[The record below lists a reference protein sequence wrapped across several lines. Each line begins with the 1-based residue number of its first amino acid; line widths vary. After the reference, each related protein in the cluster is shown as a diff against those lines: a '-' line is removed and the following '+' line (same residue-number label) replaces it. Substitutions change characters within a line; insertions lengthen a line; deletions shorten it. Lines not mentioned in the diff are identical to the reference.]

1 MIKRQASKFLRTPS
15 MEQEDG
21 VDEATRLLEATPTV
35 SPSTATFVVDD
46 LPVTTTATPPS
57 FGHSVWNILVGS
69 YVNLFLVFAP
79 FAVWSYL
86 AEWGDIAVFVLNF
99 LTMLPLA
106 SMLGDATEAL
116 AFHAGDT
123 IGGLVNATF
132 GNAVEVIIAIFALRN
147 GEVALV
153 QSSLIGSMLSNMLLV
168 LGSCFIAGHIGGAK
182 ESEFSAQSAS
192 VNMSLLFLSSFAML
206 VPSYYQYSQ
215 PSSTV
220 GASLL
225 TNNDDAVL
233 GLSHISAL
241 FLILMYI
248 LLMLYQLVT
257 HRVILAERDDDEEEP
272 ELSLQGS
279 VAVLLVMTLL
289 VSIFSEFLVSSVDGF
304 TINADIPKPFV
315 GIILLP
321 IVGNAVEHI
330 TAIKVALKNNMEL
343 AMGVAIGSATQIALF
358 VVPVCVLAGWLMN
371 EPMTLAFNAF
381 EAMTYVV
388 SSVIVYV
395 VVADGKSNWLE
406 GAMLI
411 VLYCLVGVAL
421 LEITI

>member
-15 MEQEDG
+15 MEEEG
-21 VDEATRLLEATPTV
+21 GADEATRLLESAQTTPTV
-35 SPSTATFVVDD
+35 VSVESGAVGAAS
-46 LPVTTTATPPS
+46 TTTHVS
-57 FGHSVWNILVGS
+57 FVHAVRNILFGS

-86 AEWGDIAVFVLNF
+86 AEWGDIPVFVFNF

-132 GNAVEVIIAIFALRN
+132 GNAVEVIIAIFALKK

-168 LGSCFIAGHIGGAK
+168 LGSCFIAGHVGGAS
-182 ESEFSAQSAS
+182 ESVFNAQSAS

-206 VPSYYQYSQ
+206 VPSYYQYSK
-215 PSSTV
+215 PSIDLP
-220 GASLL
+220 LL
-225 TNNDDAVL
+225 NNDDAVL

-248 LLMLYQLVT
+248 LLMVYQLVT
-257 HRVILAERDDDEEEP
+257 HRAILAEKDEDEEEP
-272 ELSLQGS
+272 ELSFQGS
-279 VAVLLVMTLL
+279 LVVLLVMTLL
-289 VSIFSEFLVSSVDGF
+289 VSLFSEFLVSSVDGF
-304 TINADIPKPFV
+304 TVSADIPKPFV

-343 AMGVAIGSATQIALF
+343 AMGVAVGSATQIAVF
-358 VVPVCVLAGWLMN
+358 VVPVCVIAGWLMGQ
-371 EPMTLAFNAF
+371 PMTLAFNAF

-421 LEITI
+421 LEISI